1 MSEPTDDIIGGHNV
15 PEAIASLIWLAVENL
30 AKTHNIRNGSTALY
44 WHLIHMMESTI
55 EWNRTVSED
64 GDQ

>member
-1 MSEPTDDIIGGHNV
+1 MIADEIIGGHNV

-30 AKTHNIRNGSTALY
+30 AKTHNLKHGTTSLY
-44 WHLIHMMESTI
+44 WNLIHTIEAQI

>member
-1 MSEPTDDIIGGHNV
+1 MDDELGGHNV

-30 AKTHNIRNGSTALY
+30 AKTHNIRHGTTSLY
-44 WHLIHMMESTI
+44 WHIIHVVEGEI
-55 EWNRTVSED
+55 EWVRAPSED